1 MEGEL
6 LLGRKA
12 LKDAA
17 VGTYSSGE
25 SKAEEAERNPIMEE
39 KAKVYEPVK
48 WYNVSGL
55 MDEAKL

>member
-17 VGTYSSGE
+17 LGTCSSGE
-25 SKAEEAERNPIMEE
+25 SKAEKAKRNPVMEE

>member
-17 VGTYSSGE
+17 VGTCSSVE
-25 SKAEEAERNPIMEE
+25 SKAEKAKRNPIMEE
-39 KAKVYEPVK
+39 EAKVYEPVK
-48 WYNVSGL
+48 WCNVSVF
-55 MDEAKL
+55 